1 MLRLIAVTGLV
12 FGFGMS
18 AAHADDDDG
27 DYKRA
32 GHKGTVT
39 AYEMD
44 GTTVLVHKTCLASG
58 RSCALLWAG
67 DSRVYR
73 YRDAWLQQLTRD
85 HSQVEELRAQG
96 YLTVEEARNHP
107 AHHLITRAVGAADW
121 LELEEARVD
130 LCDGDVLLICSD
142 GLTNEVGDA
151 SIALTLA
158 LARSDCVEAAHAL
171 VEMALRD
178 GGRDNVSV
186 IVIRVND
193 PGATDRTLVN
203 PSVAR

>member
-1 MLRLIAVTGLV
+1 
-12 FGFGMS
+12 
-18 AAHADDDDG
+18 
-27 DYKRA
+27 
-32 GHKGTVT
+32 
-39 AYEMD
+39 
-44 GTTVLVHKTCLASG
+44 

-67 DSRVYR
+67 DSRVYH

-96 YLTVEEARNHP
+96 YLTGEEARNHP

-121 LELEEARVD
+121 LELDEARVD

-142 GLTNEVGDA
+142 GLTNEVGDT

-158 LARSDCVEAAHAL
+158 LARSDCVEAAQAL
-171 VEMALRD
+171 VGMALQE

-186 IVIRVND
+186 IVIRVDD
-193 PGATDRTLVN
+193 PGATDRTLIN